1 MTKQER
7 LDLLKARLSI
17 LSSNPKNLKCPGVV
31 KKITRQIRNLE
42 K

>member
-1 MTKQER
+1 MTKQEK
-7 LDLLKARLSI
+7 LDLLKARLAI
-17 LSSNPKNLKCPGVV
+17 LSSNPKDLKCPGVV